1 MIVLAIEASAQVASV
16 AVQRDEMLLAEQM
29 INGKL
34 THSETLMP
42 MVQSVMCQA
51 ELEPTDLD
59 MLAVTVG
66 PGSFTGLRI
75 GAATVKGL
83 ALGLDIPVMPLPTL
97 EVLAYGAVLSDV
109 LIVPI
114 MDARRGQ
121 VYTAMYRREDDA
133 LRCVEE
139 AAVLTV
145 ENLVQRLREQEG
157 PCMVLGDGVPTYG
170 ERLRE
175 TLGKRVKVAPPH
187 LRYLRAGAAAAL
199 ALAHCREGISP
210 VRGDDIAL
218 AYLRKPQA
226 EREREARL
234 QREALQ

>member
-16 AVQRDEMLLAEQM
+16 AVQRDEMLMAEQM

-51 ELEPTDLD
+51 ELEPNDLD

-97 EVLAYGAVLSDV
+97 EVLAYGAVLADE
-109 LIVPI
+109 LLVPI

-121 VYTAMYRREDDA
+121 VYAALYRRKDDA
-133 LRCVEE
+133 LGCVQE

-145 ENLVQRLREQEG
+145 EDLIQRLGEQEG
-157 PCMVLGDGVPTYG
+157 PCVVLGDGIPPYG

-175 TLGKRVKVAPPH
+175 TLGPRVKVAPPH

-199 ALAHCREGISP
+199 ALAHCREGMLP
-210 VRGDDIAL
+210 VRGDDIEL
-218 AYLRKPQA
+218 VYLRKPQA

-234 QREALQ
+234 QREALP

>member
-51 ELEPTDLD
+51 ELEPAELD

-97 EVLAYGAVLSDV
+97 EVLAYGAVLSDGQ
-109 LIVPI
+109 IVPI

-121 VYTAMYRREDDA
+121 VYAALYRREDGT

-145 ENLVQRLREQEG
+145 EDLAQRLGRQEG
-157 PCMVLGDGVPTYG
+157 PCILVGDGVPAYG

-175 TLGKRVKVAPPH
+175 MLGSRVKVAPPH

-199 ALAHCREGISP
+199 ALAHCREGVLP

-234 QREALQ
+234 RREAFQ

>member
-51 ELEPTDLD
+51 ELEPAELD

-97 EVLAYGAVLSDV
+97 EVLAYGAVLSDGQ
-109 LIVPI
+109 IVPI

-121 VYTAMYRREDDA
+121 VYAALYRR
-133 LRCVEE
+133 
-139 AAVLTV
+139 
-145 ENLVQRLREQEG
+145 
-157 PCMVLGDGVPTYG
+157 
-170 ERLRE
+170 
-175 TLGKRVKVAPPH
+175 
-187 LRYLRAGAAAAL
+187 
-199 ALAHCREGISP
+199 
-210 VRGDDIAL
+210 
-218 AYLRKPQA
+218 
-226 EREREARL
+226 
-234 QREALQ
+234 